1 MVQSQIRGGNEIK
14 IRSKDQCRCS
24 DDLITDQTRWKSS
37 QTYHFDFNSQLGELG
52 LPRHPGQHPA
62 KLSRQVQRVTI
73 QGL

>member
-24 DDLITDQTRWKSS
+24 DDLNTDQTRWKSS

-52 LPRHPGQHPA
+52 LPGTLDSTLR
-62 KLSRQVQRVTI
+62 SS
-73 QGL
+73 QGKYNV